1 MIAFAFCQ
9 SGTLLHFHRLRPR
22 ALLCPSFSNEKN
34 TFLCVPLI
42 RNRKHKSPL
51 RRFCLAKDQ
60 ALEII
65 ATSPLVPSTRTKSP
79 SFMSSVALDV
89 SMMVG
94 MPYSLATVAA
104 GAGTP
109 PVSVT
114 NAISFRK
121 KGTSS
126 RDTEGHTRMVLPSI
140 TLRAPRALTTV
151 ARPSATP
158 IEAACPLMSLPSL
171 SILLLI
177 VIRNWSSEAAP
188 EGLKPP
194 LPPP

>member
-9 SGTLLHFHRLRPR
+9 SGTLLHFHRLGPR

-89 SMMVG
+89 PTMVG
-94 MPYSLATVAA
+94 MPYSLATVA
-104 GAGTP
+104 GSLKMP
-109 PVSVT
+109 PMSETNPENFGKSGISCRDRKGQIKMASPSVK
-114 NAISFRK
+114 SMPS
-121 KGTSS
+121 G
-126 RDTEGHTRMVLPSI
+126 VLI
-140 TLRAPRALTTV
+140 TV

-177 VIRNWSSEAAP
+177 VIRNWP
-188 EGLKPP
+188 
-194 LPPP
+194 